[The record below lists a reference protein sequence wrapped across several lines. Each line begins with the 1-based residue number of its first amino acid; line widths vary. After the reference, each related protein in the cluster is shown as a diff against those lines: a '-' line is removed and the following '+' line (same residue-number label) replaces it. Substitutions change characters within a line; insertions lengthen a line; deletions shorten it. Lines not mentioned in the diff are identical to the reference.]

1 MLTEISNGMQGTMKR
16 QFCRFRDSDMY
27 NKTCLAGATINVRPR
42 MGSFISYCGCGVFI
56 HQMFLLRSTLQTND
70 VTTQIH

>member
-27 NKTCLAGATINVRPR
+27 NKTCLAGATINIRPR
-42 MGSFISYCGCGVFI
+42 MGSFISYCGW
-56 HQMFLLRSTLQTND
+56 
-70 VTTQIH
+70 